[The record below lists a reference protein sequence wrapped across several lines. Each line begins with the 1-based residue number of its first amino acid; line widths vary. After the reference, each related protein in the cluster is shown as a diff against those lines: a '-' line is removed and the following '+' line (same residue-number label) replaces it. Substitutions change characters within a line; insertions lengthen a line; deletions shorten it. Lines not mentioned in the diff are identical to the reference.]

1 MQAVGGLEITVVM
14 IAEIQKLTLMDK
26 TKKPNIARLR
36 NEEKLKQFLFKKQV
50 KKDGKSNN

>member
-1 MQAVGGLEITVVM
+1 
-14 IAEIQKLTLMDK
+14 MDK

-50 KKDGKSNN
+50 KKDGTRNN